1 MENKLYLEPLTPVIL
16 DENEKEKL
24 AFDNY
29 SQAFDMV
36 FDNDELCNIALSGP
50 YGAGKSTLLATYEA
64 EHPDK
69 KCIHISLARFGADQ
83 KAAEEG
89 TVGAEGSRNQGISG
103 IWRSRP

>member
-50 YGAGKSTLLATYEA
+50 YGAGK
-64 EHPDK
+64 EHPA
-69 KCIHISLARFGADQ
+69 CNL
-83 KAAEEG
+83 
-89 TVGAEGSRNQGISG
+89 
-103 IWRSRP
+103 